1 MNQFVYKKGYK
12 EKQMENNRKL
22 DSPMK
27 RTRSIIKSAGAMGM
41 FKNRRRTS
49 SKRNLE
55 SQESASSIAENQVP

>member
-49 SKRNLE
+49 SKRSLL
-55 SQESASSIAENQVP
+55 S